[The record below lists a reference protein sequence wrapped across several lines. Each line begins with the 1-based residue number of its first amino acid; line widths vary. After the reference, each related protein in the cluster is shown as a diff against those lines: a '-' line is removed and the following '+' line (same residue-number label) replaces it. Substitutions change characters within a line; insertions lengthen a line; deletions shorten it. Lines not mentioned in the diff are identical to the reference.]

1 MSERKEPL
9 TVFHCDLDNTL
20 IYSWK
25 HEIGEE
31 KVCVEVYEGREIS
44 FMTTRSSALLRQV
57 RERTVFVPTTT
68 RTKEQYERIRLE
80 TAADGPQY
88 ALVCNGGVLLRD
100 GEELPDWYGE
110 SLRRIEKSR
119 EELAEAQR
127 RLQKDGDRCFEV
139 RNIRDLFLFTKSVR
153 PRETAERLRAFRGRS
168 SVNVFTNGNK
178 VYAVP
183 EGLDK
188 GTALARFRE
197 YIHAD
202 RVLAAGD
209 SEFDLPMLAAADEAF
224 APAALFDRHPIGK
237 QVQKIGQGV
246 FSDGMLHMV
255 LSGLSIRGKDGSVP
269 YPDRKTEYGAE

>member
-1 MSERKEPL
+1 M

-31 KVCVEVYEGREIS
+31 KICVEIYEGREIS
-44 FMTTRSSALLRQV
+44 FMTARSSALLRQV
-57 RERTVFVPTTT
+57 RERTVLVPTTT

-80 TAADGPQY
+80 TEAGGPEY

-100 GEELPDWYGE
+100 GEELPDWYEE
-110 SLRRIEKSR
+110 SLGRIEKSR
-119 EELAEAQR
+119 EEMAEAQR
-127 RLQKDGDRCFEV
+127 RLQKDRDRCFEV
-139 RNIRDLFLFTKSVR
+139 RNIRGLFLFTKSVR
-153 PRETAERLRAFRGRS
+153 PGETAERLRALPGLS
-168 SVNVFTNGNK
+168 TVNVFTNGNK

-224 APAALFDRHPIGK
+224 APAALFDRYPVGK
-237 QVQKIGQGV
+237 QVRKIGQGV

-255 LSGLSIRGKDGSVP
+255 LSELSMRGQDGSAP
-269 YPDRKTEYGAE
+269 YPDKEAEYGAE